1 MNTTSKRARVVYIFV
16 ALLLAGVLYL
26 CFSVVTNG
34 GEWVMNRA
42 NRHIYTNGVLNSA
55 GNIYDR
61 NGDILAQSVDG
72 GKRTY
77 NEEKSVRKAM
87 LHTVGDSQGFISTGV
102 QNLYKKELIGYNVFT
117 GLYTAGQT
125 LGNDIYLATDNSV
138 AKAALKALGDRKGA
152 VAVYNYKTG
161 EVLCMVS
168 TPTFDPQN
176 KPEDIDSD
184 ESGKYEGIYLNRCL
198 SSSYIPGSTF
208 KLITAAA
215 ALENISDINKQTFHC
230 SGSYKTDDGEVI
242 CNGVHGDVDFTQ
254 ALNQSC
260 NSAFTQ
266 IALQLGRKKLTEQAE
281 KMGFNQVI
289 EVDKV
294 RLSRSSFD
302 ISDSTDANLGWAAIG
317 QYTTLANPVQMMMA
331 CGAIANDGR
340 AVTPYIVKSIR
351 SPLGIPVY
359 NASAKTGEPMM
370 SASTARQLKKMMHL
384 DVVNK
389 YGEGN
394 FPGITLAAKTGT
406 AQIDGETATSWFVG
420 FTMDD
425 DCPLAFAV
433 AIEKGGAGMSAAG
446 PVANSVLQ
454 AAYKALRS

>member
-1 MNTTSKRARVVYIFV
+1 MNTTSKRARVVYILV
-16 ALLLAGVLYL
+16 GLLVAGVLYL
-26 CFSVVTNG
+26 CFSIVANG
-34 GEWVMNRA
+34 GDWVMNRV

-55 GNIYDR
+55 GSIYDR
-61 NGDILAQSVDG
+61 NGDILAQSAD
-72 GKRTY
+72 GKRVY
-77 NEEKSVRKAM
+77 NEDKNVRKAM
-87 LHTVGDSQGFISTGV
+87 LHVVGDSQAFISTGI
-102 QNLYKKELIGYNVFT
+102 QNLYKKELIGYNVLT

-125 LGNDIYLATDNSV
+125 LGNDITLTTDNSV

-152 VAVYNYKTG
+152 VAVYNYRTG

-184 ESGKYEGIYLNRCL
+184 ESGRYEGIYLNRCL

-215 ALENISDINKQTFHC
+215 ALENIQDIDEQTFHC
-230 SGSYKTDDGEVI
+230 DGSYKTGDGEVI
-242 CNGVHGDVDFTQ
+242 CNGVHGDVNFTQ

-266 IALQLGRKKLTEQAE
+266 IALELGKEKLTAQAE
-281 KMGFNQVI
+281 KMGFNQVLEI
-289 EVDKV
+289 DKV
-294 RLSRSSFD
+294 KLSKSAFNVSNATRAD
-302 ISDSTDANLGWAAIG
+302 LGWAAIG

-331 CGAIANDGR
+331 CGAIANGGR
-340 AVTPYIVKSIR
+340 AVTPYIVKTIR
-351 SPLGIPVY
+351 SPLGFPVY
-359 NASAKTGEPMM
+359 NASAKTGDAMM
-370 SASTARQLKKMMHL
+370 SAGTAKQLGKMMHL

-389 YGEGN
+389 YGEDN

-406 AQIDGETATSWFVG
+406 AQIDGEAATSWFVG
-420 FTMDD
+420 FTMDEK
-425 DCPLAFAV
+425 CPLAFAV

-446 PVANSVLQ
+446 PVANKVLQ
-454 AAYKALRS
+454 AAYKAAGMK